1 MGSCSFSGRYAA
13 FACFYTTACQIHE
26 NRSLDETS
34 QSLQLW
40 HRWFLIILCRLWAP
54 LHNPR
59 KTVDPPFR
67 KMRTRQAAH
76 TAPSSPPIGKSPWPG
91 GGLCSGPARALTSPS
106 PDSEPLDAIG
116 TRLPGP
122 GVWQN
127 KSVLYPGNFVSDRRE
142 GQLPR
147 NGTLLRRC
155 RSDRTLLN
163 QSASVPA

>member
-1 MGSCSFSGRYAA
+1 M
-13 FACFYTTACQIHE
+13 
-26 NRSLDETS
+26 
-34 QSLQLW
+34 
-40 HRWFLIILCRLWAP
+40 
-54 LHNPR
+54 
-59 KTVDPPFR
+59 DPPFR

-76 TAPSSPPIGKSPWPG
+76 TAPSSLPIGKSPWPG

-127 KSVLYPGNFVSDRRE
+127 KSVLYPGNFVSDGRE

-163 QSASVPA
+163 QHPVGRQAFLREGSTWLRGASWSLSWKLTLEQLTLGLGPRGQASCRISLCK